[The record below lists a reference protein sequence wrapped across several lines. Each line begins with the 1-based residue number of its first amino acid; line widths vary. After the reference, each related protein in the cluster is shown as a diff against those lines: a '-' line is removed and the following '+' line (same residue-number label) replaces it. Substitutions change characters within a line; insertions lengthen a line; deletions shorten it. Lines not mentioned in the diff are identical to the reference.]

1 MNQPNRRSMTAALQ
15 RAELPPEALELITA
29 GTPQPR
35 AVRAPD
41 AVDPVRPPALA
52 PLPEP
57 ILVSTPASAVAELFA
72 PPAKKAAARPAQ
84 SKPVPPAQV
93 ESISP
98 VNSITVRLPG
108 DLPQQLLRASLE
120 RKLRRL
126 RPYTQQEIV
135 ASALREWL
143 RANPV
148 DAGE

>member
-15 RAELPPEALELITA
+15 RAELPPEALELINA

-35 AVRAPD
+35 AVRALD
-41 AVDPVRPPALA
+41 ATAPVRKPATA
-52 PLPEP
+52 PLPETIP
-57 ILVSTPASAVAELFA
+57 VSTPAPAVAELYA
-72 PPAKKAAARPAQ
+72 SATKKAAARPAQ
-84 SKPVPPAQV
+84 AKLVRPAQE

-126 RPYTQQEIV
+126 RPFTQQDIV
-135 ASALREWL
+135 AIALREWL
-143 RANPV
+143 SANPV